1 MANSIQV
8 HKPSQSKYSLYYFR
22 TFSYPKLTYNEFNL
36 FLRSL
41 AICFTNQKILN
52 FNQTLIESLFNRTTG
67 EKMNEFIKKLLNYFL
82 IGVFSVIP
90 IVVVLQIIL
99 FVKELVSDLFRVVYA
114 FSDNYLYTGL
124 VFAVSFILLVSI
136 GSTIAKKGGSWVIS
150 IFDLIIGRIP
160 FLNTI
165 YRVLKKV
172 ISMFS
177 SHEQAMAKE
186 VVYIEYPKE
195 GIWVPAY
202 VTNRFEDKYILF
214 IPTSPNPTSGFT
226 IIVDKSKLIKSSMDI
241 EEATSFIVS
250 VGVDYN
256 KASEAK
262 QLP

>member
-1 MANSIQV
+1 
-8 HKPSQSKYSLYYFR
+8 
-22 TFSYPKLTYNEFNL
+22 
-36 FLRSL
+36 
-41 AICFTNQKILN
+41 
-52 FNQTLIESLFNRTTG
+52 
-67 EKMNEFIKKLLNYFL
+67 MNELVKKLLNYFL

-90 IVVVLQIIL
+90 IVIVLQIIL

-124 VFAVSFILLVSI
+124 VFAVSFVLLMWI
-136 GSTIAKKGGSWVIS
+136 GSTIVKKGRSWIIN
-150 IFDLIIGRIP
+150 IFDLVIGRIP
-160 FLNTI
+160 FLNTN

-172 ISMFS
+172 INMLS
-177 SHEQAMAKE
+177 SHEQKMAKE
-186 VVYIEYPKE
+186 VVYVEYPKD

-226 IIVDKSKLIKSSMDI
+226 VIVDKSKLIKSAMDI

-256 KASEAK
+256 KASEAN
-262 QLP
+262 QLT